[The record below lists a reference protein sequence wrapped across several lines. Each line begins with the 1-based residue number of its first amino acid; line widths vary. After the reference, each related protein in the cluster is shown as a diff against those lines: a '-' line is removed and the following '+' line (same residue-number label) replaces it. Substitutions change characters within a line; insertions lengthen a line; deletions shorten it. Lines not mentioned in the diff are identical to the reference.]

1 MQYDAFRAMNTS
13 ILLAAEGNP
22 ASLAE
27 GFRQTKALIRQH
39 EARLTRFAPD
49 SELCAL
55 NLSAGKWFRA
65 SPELFEVV
73 SLARRYHE
81 ETCGLFN
88 PAILP
93 LLEEAGYDRSMDD
106 LPGGGVR
113 AHRAMGEPGSYVMN
127 FGPVALDAGKQAIH
141 LPVGMRIDL
150 GGIAKGWIAE
160 QAARYFSGFASACV
174 VDAGGDFFF
183 AGRLLQGGW
192 QVAIE
197 DPFASEHT
205 LAMLNVESGAVAT
218 STTTRRRWRQNGQN
232 QHHLI
237 DPRTGIPARSP
248 WVSVTAIADHTA
260 RAEVLAKAMLIAG
273 PKGAARL
280 SGMHADAAF
289 IAVDTRGRLWGSEN
303 ARSYLYDA
311 EKSRK
316 IA

>member
-13 ILLAAEGNP
+13 ILLAAEGDP

-27 GFRQTKALIRQH
+27 GFRQTRTFIQRQ
-39 EARLTRFAPD
+39 EARFTRFSAS

-55 NLSAGKWFRA
+55 NLSAGKWFKA

-81 ETCGLFN
+81 ETGGLFN

-106 LPGGGVR
+106 LREGLPP
-113 AHRAMGEPGSYVMN
+113 HRAMGEPGSYVMN
-127 FGPVALDAGKQAIH
+127 FGPVELDGDRQAVH
-141 LPVGMRIDL
+141 LPAGMRIDL

-160 QAARYFSGFASACV
+160 QAARYFSTFASNCV
-174 VDAGGDFFF
+174 VDAGGDFHFC
-183 AGRLLQGGW
+183 GRPLQGSW
-192 QVAIE
+192 QVAVE
-197 DPFASEHT
+197 DPFVSEHT
-205 LAMLNVESGAVAT
+205 LAMLNIESGGVAT
-218 STTTRRRWRQNGQN
+218 STTTHRRWRQNGQN

-237 DPRTGIPARSP
+237 DPRTGFPAHSP

-260 RAEVLAKAMLIAG
+260 RAEALAKAMLIAG
-273 PKGAARL
+273 PKGAAWL
-280 SGMHADAAF
+280 SGRHPDAAF

-303 ARSYLYDA
+303 ARSYLCDA
-311 EKSRK
+311 EKSRR